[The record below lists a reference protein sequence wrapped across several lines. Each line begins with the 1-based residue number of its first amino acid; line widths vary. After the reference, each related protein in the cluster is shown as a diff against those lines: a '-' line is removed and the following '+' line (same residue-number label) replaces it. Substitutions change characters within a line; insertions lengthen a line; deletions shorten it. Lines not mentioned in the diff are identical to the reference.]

1 MWNRKNASCMQ
12 LRAQIVQYCHD
23 SIDNHTTQSCKLLT
37 LQTCHPKLVYP
48 EQIQVWKVKVS
59 SFTALTHYLFQIPNH
74 LNEWAVT
81 VNIDLTPYWVVSSSV
96 VVIQGYS
103 GSYSVYHTK
112 LNTSPKFS
120 CDVIDSFLLNSD
132 LLEQKINILKSS
144 GYNTE
149 V

>member
-1 MWNRKNASCMQ
+1 MSSKVSVS
-12 LRAQIVQYCHD
+12 RADTSLESESELIH
-23 SIDNHTTQSCKLLT
+23 SIDT
-37 LQTCHPKLVYP
+37 LFISNSKPF
-48 EQIQVWKVKVS
+48 EWVS
-59 SFTALTHYLFQIPNH
+59 SYSKHWLDT
-74 LNEWAVT
+74 
-81 VNIDLTPYWVVSSSV
+81 
-96 VVIQGYS
+96 GYS